1 MTTVGPWELLVIL
14 LIFLL
19 LFGSRKLPELAKSV
33 GEAQSEYEAGRKE
46 KSAVRESES
55 KEVSEEAALIE
66 AAKKL
71 GIETEGKS
79 TEEIAKEVLEAKE

>member
-1 MTTVGPWELLVIL
+1 MAAVGAYELLIIL

-33 GEAQSEYEAGRKE
+33 GEAQSEYEVGRKKRPSGGE
-46 KSAVRESES
+46 GEEV
-55 KEVSEEAALIE
+55 EVSEEVALIE